1 MDTIQLSIQF
11 RRKTSD
17 LIYPDHSKEFV
28 KSGQSFRDFA
38 ESVVDW
44 LRDLTVFTAHERSSI
59 TVRRIRDGETIDE
72 YISPDPEPEI
82 A

>member
-1 MDTIQLSIQF
+1 M
-11 RRKTSD
+11 
-17 LIYPDHSKEFV
+17 
-28 KSGQSFRDFA
+28 
-38 ESVVDW
+38 DW